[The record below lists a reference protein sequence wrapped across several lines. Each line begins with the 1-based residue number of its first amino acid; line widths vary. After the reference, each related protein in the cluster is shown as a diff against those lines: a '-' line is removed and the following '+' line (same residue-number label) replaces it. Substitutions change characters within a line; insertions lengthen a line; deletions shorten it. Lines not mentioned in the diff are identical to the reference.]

1 MDIDITYSTQLRYNE
16 SSTFCF
22 LATQSKNMFQF
33 FSDLK
38 KMTFINYRKMKK
50 SRPLIFSMNT
60 YSTQVSIQTKGKFHG
75 FIHFYWLHG
84 QNNMF
89 QP

>member
-1 MDIDITYSTQLRYNE
+1 MNHPHFVFWPHGQ
-16 SSTFCF
+16 
-22 LATQSKNMFQF
+22 KNMFQI
-33 FSDLK
+33 FSDIK
-38 KMTFINYRKMKK
+38 KITFINYRKMKK
-50 SRPLIFSMNT
+50 SRPLIFSMIT
-60 YSTQVSIQTKGKFHG
+60 YYTHMSIHAKEKFPG

>member
-22 LATQSKNMFQF
+22 LAIQSKKHVSDF
-33 FSDLK
+33 FRFK
-38 KMTFINYRKMKK
+38 KITFINYRKTKK

-60 YSTQVSIQTKGKFHG
+60 YYTHVCIHTKGKFHG